1 MQQCSYQCAPVN
13 YPCRC
18 SHPTGG
24 DDGGQSCVCEESV
37 VVPTVNGD
45 IAYLHDATIK
55 DMRSIMKDVSEIARA
70 KGLSDYHYDSSND
83 DDEGGDL
90 SQAPVIRQRTMTPLE
105 ESWADGDTAR
115 HRDEMIRDMRM
126 LMADVLE
133 VLRMDPSFAHSVSS
147 RLINIYE
154 TAEKIMKR
162 WSCYRIDGIASRPY
176 DMTEVRS
183 ALPSESGLSLTTPLN
198 CEAGAG
204 QNSALL
210 HMPANS
216 PLQVSQ
222 FGASPP
228 EHQFDTGAM
237 EVDNPFPETSPG
249 GGHTGQCSYDQGQG
263 SDGDESTDEE
273 ECDGLD

>member
-1 MQQCSYQCAPVN
+1 MGAV
-13 YPCRC
+13 
-18 SHPTGG
+18 
-24 DDGGQSCVCEESV
+24 VCEESV

-126 LMADVLE
+126 LMANAWNLSDG
-133 VLRMDPSFAHSVSS
+133 PFFAHGVAS

-162 WSCYRIDGIASRPY
+162 
-176 DMTEVRS
+176 
-183 ALPSESGLSLTTPLN
+183 
-198 CEAGAG
+198 
-204 QNSALL
+204 
-210 HMPANS
+210 
-216 PLQVSQ
+216 
-222 FGASPP
+222 
-228 EHQFDTGAM
+228 
-237 EVDNPFPETSPG
+237 
-249 GGHTGQCSYDQGQG
+249 
-263 SDGDESTDEE
+263 
-273 ECDGLD
+273 